1 MSINVG
7 NAQDRKF
14 INVGNA
20 QDRKFKILVAIVDS
34 DLEKL
39 VEQYETDVE
48 DLDPYELKRLLQ
60 NVCERI
66 LSNYRRDLLLGYPL
80 KRNNEPDSLKE
91 VLAL

>member
-7 NAQDRKF
+7 NAQDK
-14 INVGNA
+14 
-20 QDRKFKILVAIVDS
+20 KFKILVAIVDS

-39 VEQYETDVE
+39 VEQYETDIE

>member
-7 NAQDRKF
+7 SAQDK
-14 INVGNA
+14 
-20 QDRKFKILVAIVDS
+20 QFKILVAIVDS

-39 VEQYETDVE
+39 VEQYETDIE

-60 NVCERI
+60 NICERI
-66 LSNYRRDLLLGYPL
+66 LSNYRRDLLLRYPN
-80 KRNNEPDSLKE
+80 KRIIEDDSLRE

>member
-1 MSINVG
+1 MS
-7 NAQDRKF
+7 

>member
-1 MSINVG
+1 MS
-7 NAQDRKF
+7 

-39 VEQYETDVE
+39 VEQYEADVE

>member
-1 MSINVG
+1 MS
-7 NAQDRKF
+7 

-39 VEQYETDVE
+39 VEQYETDIE

-91 VLAL
+91 VLAR